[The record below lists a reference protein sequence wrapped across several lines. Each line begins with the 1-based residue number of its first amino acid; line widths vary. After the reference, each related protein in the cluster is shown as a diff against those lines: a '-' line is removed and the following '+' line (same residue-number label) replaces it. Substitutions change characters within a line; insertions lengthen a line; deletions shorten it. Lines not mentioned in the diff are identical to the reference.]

1 MGVGMMRIQI
11 VIGTIYPKCLEGA
24 DVLFRLN
31 QVVEIKRARP
41 RHVKSV
47 VKLPSLYERVQED
60 VARARTYLAEELR
73 SGGLRFERQL
83 YPSAR

>member
-1 MGVGMMRIQI
+1 MVGVGMVRIQI

-31 QVVEIKRARP
+31 QVVERKRARP

-47 VKLPSLYERVQED
+47 VKLPSLYERGQED
-60 VARARTYLAEELR
+60 VHVRAGRDGRRAHLPVRYEYVK
-73 SGGLRFERQL
+73 QL
-83 YPSAR
+83 